1 MKRVVVVG
9 NSGSGKT
16 TLARQLSA
24 LIDADH
30 IELDAIRHLPGWVEI
45 DRESFRRIVDERTQ
59 RDTWVMCGNAS
70 VVADISWP
78 RADTIVVFDLP
89 RRIVMTRVIKRTL
102 RRAIFRETLWNGN
115 RESIRKVLTFR
126 DPHTSI
132 IAWAW
137 TQHHRYHTQFR
148 ELAERDDLS
157 DKDFYFLTSK
167 KDVERFMAI
176 AGDRV
181 Q

>member
-1 MKRVVVVG
+1 MRRIVIVG

-16 TLARQLSA
+16 TLARQLS
-24 LIDADH
+24 DVMGCEH

-45 DRESFRRIVDERTQ
+45 DRDSFRRIVDERTQ
-59 RDTWVMCGNAS
+59 QDSWVMCGNAS
-70 VVADISWP
+70 AVADISWA

-89 RRIVMTRVIKRTL
+89 RRVVMTRVVKRTF

-132 IAWAW
+132 ISWAW
-137 TQHHRYHTQFR
+137 TQHNRYHNQFR
-148 ELAERDDLS
+148 ELSVHADLV
-157 DKDFYFLTSK
+157 DKSFYFLTSQ
-167 KDVERFMAI
+167 KDVKNLI
-176 AGDRV
+176 ATASALA

>member
-1 MKRVVVVG
+1 MKRVVIVG

-16 TLARQLSA
+16 TLAVRLA
-24 LIDADH
+24 KTLRCEH

-45 DRESFRRIVDERTQ
+45 DRDSFRRVIAEKTAQDS
-59 RDTWVMCGNAS
+59 WVMCGNAS
-70 VVADISWP
+70 AVADISWS
-78 RADTIVVFDLP
+78 RADSIIVFDLP
-89 RRIVMTRVIKRTL
+89 RRVVMARIVKRTF
-102 RRAIFRETLWNGN
+102 RRAVFRQKLWNGN

-137 TQHHRYHTQFR
+137 TQHYRYKEQFR
-148 ELAERDDLS
+148 ELSKREDLQ
-157 DKDFYFLTSK
+157 DKNFYFVTCH
-167 KDVERFMAI
+167 KDLQHIFAI
-176 AGDRV
+176 AGDHA